1 MVSNRKGRPG
11 VDALAKFHR
20 FEFLFFAMKFD
31 LLRLIDILGTISF
44 AVSGVFAAM
53 QKKLDLFGILVIAFI
68 TAVGGGTLRDMLLGD
83 LPVDWMRNLVY
94 PALIVGATVVTIL
107 FKKIVGN
114 FQATLLVFDSL
125 GLGFFSVIGLQKG
138 IAFDLHP
145 GICVMLGTLTGC
157 FGGVIRDISLSTI
170 PLIFQKEIYA
180 SASILGGIV
189 YFLLLVVSIPENVV
203 EIIVIAII
211 FIVRILAVRFQLSLP
226 SIY

>member
-1 MVSNRKGRPG
+1 
-11 VDALAKFHR
+11 
-20 FEFLFFAMKFD
+20 MKFD
-31 LLRLIDILGTISF
+31 LLRLIDIFGTISF

-68 TAVGGGTLRDMLLGD
+68 TSVGGGTLRDMLLGD
-83 LPVDWMRNLVY
+83 LPVAWMQNLVY

-125 GLGFFSVIGLQKG
+125 GLGFFTVVGLQKG

-145 GICVMLGTLTGC
+145 GICVALGTITGC
-157 FGGVIRDISLSTI
+157 FGGVIRDISLGTI

-180 SASILGGIV
+180 SASILGGII
-189 YFLLLVVSIPENVV
+189 YFLLLLIPIPENMV
-203 EIIVIAII
+203 EVIVIAIV
-211 FIVRILAVRFQLSLP
+211 FFVRTIAVHFKLSLP

>member
-1 MVSNRKGRPG
+1 
-11 VDALAKFHR
+11 
-20 FEFLFFAMKFD
+20 MKFD

-68 TAVGGGTLRDMLLGD
+68 TAVGGGSIRDILLGD
-83 LPVDWMRNLVY
+83 LPVNWMRNIVY
-94 PALIVGATVVTIL
+94 PIVIVGTTIVTIL

-114 FQATLLVFDSL
+114 FQVTLLVFDSI
-125 GLGFFSVIGLQKG
+125 GLGFFTVVGLQRG

-145 GICVMLGTLTGC
+145 GICVALGTITGC
-157 FGGVIRDISLSTI
+157 FGGVIRDISLGTI

-180 SASILGGIV
+180 SASILGGVV
-189 YFLLLVVSIPENVV
+189 YFLLLLIPIPENIV

-211 FIVRILAVRFQLSLP
+211 FIIRTVAVRFKLSLP
-226 SIY
+226 TIY

>member
-1 MVSNRKGRPG
+1 M
-11 VDALAKFHR
+11 
-20 FEFLFFAMKFD
+20 EFD

-83 LPVDWMRNLVY
+83 LPVSWMRNLVY
-94 PALIVGATVVTIL
+94 PVLILAVTVVTIL

-125 GLGFFSVIGLQKG
+125 GLGFFTVFGLQKG

-145 GICVMLGTLTGC
+145 GICVALGTITGC
-157 FGGVIRDISLSTI
+157 FGGVIRDISLGSI

-180 SASILGGIV
+180 SASILGGVV
-189 YFLLLVVSIPENVV
+189 YFLLLLIPIPRNFV
-203 EIIVIAII
+203 EVIVIAII
-211 FIVRILAVRFQLSLP
+211 FFVRTVAVYFKLSLP
-226 SIY
+226 NIY

>member
-1 MVSNRKGRPG
+1 
-11 VDALAKFHR
+11 
-20 FEFLFFAMKFD
+20 MKFN
-31 LLRLIDILGTISF
+31 LLTLFDILGIISF

-68 TAVGGGTLRDMLLGD
+68 TAAGGGTLRDMLLGD
-83 LPVDWMRNLVY
+83 LPVVWMRNLMY
-94 PALIVGATVVTIL
+94 PILITATTIVTIL

-125 GLGFFSVIGLQKG
+125 GLGFFTVIGLQKG

-145 GICVMLGTLTGC
+145 GICVALGTITGC
-157 FGGVIRDISLSTI
+157 FGGVIRDISLGTI

-189 YFLLLVVSIPENVV
+189 YFLLLLVPVQQNLIEM
-203 EIIVIAII
+203 IVIAII
-211 FIVRILAVRFQLSLP
+211 FLIRMIAVRFQLSLP
-226 SIY
+226 GIY

>member
-1 MVSNRKGRPG
+1 
-11 VDALAKFHR
+11 
-20 FEFLFFAMKFD
+20 MKFD

-68 TAVGGGTLRDMLLGD
+68 TAVGGGTIRDMLLGD
-83 LPVDWMRNLVY
+83 LPVSWMRDVVY
-94 PALIVGATVVTIL
+94 PVLVVGATVVTIL

-125 GLGFFSVIGLQKG
+125 GLGFFTVIGLQKG

-145 GICVMLGTLTGC
+145 GICVALGTITGC
-157 FGGVIRDISLSTI
+157 FGGIIRDISLGTI

-180 SASILGGIV
+180 SASILGGIF
-189 YFLLLVVSIPENVV
+189 YFLLLLTPMAENMV
-203 EIIVIAII
+203 EVIVIAIV
-211 FIVRILAVRFQLSLP
+211 FLVRTVAVRFQLSLP

>member
-1 MVSNRKGRPG
+1 
-11 VDALAKFHR
+11 
-20 FEFLFFAMKFD
+20 MKFD

-83 LPVDWMRNLVY
+83 LPVNWMHNLVY
-94 PALIVGATVVTIL
+94 PSLVVGATIITVL
-107 FKKIVGN
+107 FRKFIDN

-125 GLGFFSVIGLQKG
+125 GLGFFTVIGLQKG
-138 IAFDLHP
+138 ISFDLHP
-145 GICVMLGTLTGC
+145 GICVALGTITGC
-157 FGGVIRDISLSTI
+157 FGGVIRDISLGSI
-170 PLIFQKEIYA
+170 PLIFQKEVYA

-189 YFLLLVVSIPENVV
+189 YFLLLLIPMPREIV
-203 EIIVIAII
+203 ELIVISLI
-211 FIVRILAVRFQLSLP
+211 FFVRTIAVHFKLSLP

>member
-1 MVSNRKGRPG
+1 
-11 VDALAKFHR
+11 
-20 FEFLFFAMKFD
+20 MKFD

-83 LPVDWMRNLVY
+83 LPVAWMHNLVY
-94 PALIVGATVVTIL
+94 PTLILVATVVTIL
-107 FKKIVGN
+107 FKNIVRN
-114 FQATLLVFDSL
+114 FQNTLLVFDSL
-125 GLGFFSVIGLQKG
+125 GLGFFTIIGLQKG

-145 GICVMLGTLTGC
+145 GICVALGTITAC
-157 FGGVIRDISLSTI
+157 FGGVIRDISLGTI

-189 YFLLLVVSIPENVV
+189 YFLLLLIPLTQNIV
-203 EIIVIAII
+203 ELSVIAII
-211 FIVRILAVRFQLSLP
+211 FSVRTLAVHYRLSLP
-226 SIY
+226 GIY